1 MCCFHCRGLMFLNPL
16 TIVGGLIVSAILLCG
31 PGSLQGAAIT
41 WNAPFQV
48 TSPANIMLPAGGTVH
63 FAADFNTPADFGP
76 DDDMINGIL
85 FSQVGTAGI
94 PGLLTHTFAN
104 APNFGA
110 AAFPGGTGDADLD
123 NLLNSHTWM
132 TGNPVSATV
141 TLQGLTVGAPYQI
154 QVVGAVDTRACCAA
168 RTYEPDNGQGL
179 FTTGTSI
186 QRGMTQS
193 IIGTFVA
200 DGSTQ
205 AFQWRSLNNAAG
217 NDDPGM
223 SGLLVTRR
231 PGSATGVVAA
241 TLNRET
247 GNLSINNG
255 TLQPFDIIGY
265 TIRSNFGGLDPGT
278 WMTIANNFDKP
289 SAPTPGNGSIDPN
302 DAWTNLSGAEN
313 NVTLSEAELN
323 IAGPRN
329 GGAIGSGQTFN
340 LGNVWIKSPTEDVVV
355 EVLRSNGQIHTVGLT
370 YTGNNSQAYRFG
382 DLNFDNMLTPSDW
395 NLYIAGALTNVSTLS
410 GAERYQKGDF
420 NNDGVNNLNDTKL
433 FFDAYDAANGAGAF
447 TAMLSSLNVP
457 EPSAACL
464 LLAAAAIMCG
474 IATEKLVPTACS
486 RSMFCCR
493 VGDDRHRHAARRW
506 RDDNLG
512 QPVPDSGGVGHSRPA
527 RRHGPLRG
535 RFQHGHR
542 LRPSR

>member
-1 MCCFHCRGLMFLNPL
+1 MCCFLCRGLMFLNPL
-16 TIVGGLIVSAILLCG
+16 TIVGGLLIFSATLLCG
-31 PGSLQGAAIT
+31 PRPLQGAAIT
-41 WNAPFQV
+41 WNAPVQV
-48 TSPANIMLPAGGTVH
+48 TSPANIVMPAGGTVH

-154 QVVGAVDTRACCAA
+154 QVVGAVDTRPVAPCAPTAGQWA
-168 RTYEPDNGQGL
+168 R
-179 FTTGTSI
+179 
-186 QRGMTQS
+186 
-193 IIGTFVA
+193 IIHYRHQHPTRDDAVDHRHFVA

-205 AFQWRSLNNAAG
+205 TFQWRSLNNAAG

-265 TIRSNFGGLDPGT
+265 TIRSNFGGVDPGA

-355 EVLRSNGQIHTVGLT
+355 EVLRSMADPYG
-370 YTGNNSQAYRFG
+370 
-382 DLNFDNMLTPSDW
+382 
-395 NLYIAGALTNVSTLS
+395 
-410 GAERYQKGDF
+410 
-420 NNDGVNNLNDTKL
+420 
-433 FFDAYDAANGAGAF
+433 
-447 TAMLSSLNVP
+447 
-457 EPSAACL
+457 
-464 LLAAAAIMCG
+464 
-474 IATEKLVPTACS
+474 
-486 RSMFCCR
+486 RSH
-493 VGDDRHRHAARRW
+493 VHR
-506 RDDNLG
+506 
-512 QPVPDSGGVGHSRPA
+512 Q
-527 RRHGPLRG
+527 
-535 RFQHGHR
+535 Q
-542 LRPSR
+542 